1 MIMSCSRHWI
11 LDLSYRSLLPYA
23 CMLISIVLALTG
35 CGGGGGSDESSI
47 NPEPERK
54 WTYMV
59 YMAAD
64 NNLSIYADLDINEME
79 IVGSGDDVNIVVQVE
94 FSPIYNEDLAG
105 HTLRGKITRDT
116 DWDVINSDLA
126 DIGSQNMVDP
136 QTLAAFIAW
145 AAHYYPA
152 QRYALVVWSHSD
164 GWKGP
169 ASSLLPKGVISDSSN
184 DPGKLMS
191 IQDVAGAVRS
201 SGVDLDLI
209 NFDACL
215 MGMYEVAYEFG
226 GLADYL
232 VFSEELYPSFGDAY
246 DDILEELAADP
257 DMNGF
262 DLARVITSQC
272 IGFYQYI
279 SEMFEYDL
287 AVTKSAIDMSYIDE
301 LHNGLCSLAGIM
313 IDTMDTE
320 GSNIQTAR
328 DDSLSYDY
336 PENHDLGDF
345 LVMMDENTANTELKA
360 AIQQVQD
367 TMSDLVI
374 SNEVYSS
381 VPGDEILRSQGI
393 AMYLPAGSQVYDDD
407 LSVYSELACN
417 LTLYPTWGDLVA
429 ELVEYELSP

>member
-1 MIMSCSRHWI
+1 M
-11 LDLSYRSLLPYA
+11 LLVIA
-23 CMLISIVLALTG
+23 LALIG
-35 CGGGGGSDESSI
+35 CGGGGSSGESSI
-47 NPEPERK
+47 DPEPERK

-64 NNLSIYADLDINEME
+64 NNLSVYADIDINEME
-79 IVGSGDDVNIVVQVE
+79 VVGSGDDVNIVVQVE
-94 FSPIYNEDLAG
+94 FSPVYNPDLAG
-105 HTLRGKITRDT
+105 HTLRGKIIRDN
-116 DWDVINSDLA
+116 DWDVINSDFA
-126 DIGSQNMVDP
+126 DIGSQNMADP

-145 AAHYYPA
+145 AAQYYPA
-152 QRYALVVWSHSD
+152 QHYALVVWSHSD

-169 ASSLLPKGVISDSSN
+169 ASSLVPKGVISDSSN

-201 SGVDLDLI
+201 SGVSLDLI

-246 DDILEELAADP
+246 DAILEELAANP
-257 DMNGF
+257 YINGF
-262 DLARVITSQC
+262 DLAQVITSEC
-272 IGFYQYI
+272 RGFYQYI

-313 IDTMDTE
+313 IDNIDSE

-328 DDSLSYDY
+328 DGSLSYDY
-336 PENHDLGDF
+336 PEHHDLGDF
-345 LVMMDENTANTELKA
+345 LVKLDENTSNVDMKT
-360 AIQQVQD
+360 AIQQVQE
-367 TMSDLVI
+367 TMSALII

-381 VPGDEILRSQGI
+381 LPGDEILRSHGI
-393 AMYLPAGSQVYDDD
+393 AVYLPTSAQVDGD
-407 LSVYSELACN
+407 LTDYSGLACN
-417 LTLYPTWGDLVA
+417 LTAYPTWGDFVA